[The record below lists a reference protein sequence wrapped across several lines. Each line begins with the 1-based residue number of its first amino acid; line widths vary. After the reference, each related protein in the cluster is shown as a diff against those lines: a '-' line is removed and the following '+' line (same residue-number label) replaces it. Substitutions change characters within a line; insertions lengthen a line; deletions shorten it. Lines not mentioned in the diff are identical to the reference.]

1 MLGFV
6 GRGTKE
12 VRVYYINNDR
22 TKEKILPIV
31 KKNVYS
37 YHRRIINNNDPD
49 ENFPATRIFTDC
61 FSVYQ
66 ELDFNRLG

>member
-6 GRGTKE
+6 DLGTKE
-12 VRVYYINNDR
+12 VRVYYIINNDR

-37 YHRRIINNNDPD
+37 YYRRIINKNDTD
-49 ENFPATRIFTDC
+49 ENFPATRIYKN
-61 FSVYQ
+61 SLILYH
-66 ELDFNRLG
+66 